1 MNWIFEH
8 MQLVVLV
15 GGAIAYW
22 LNQRRKAKEEAE
34 AMRELESQQASRPA
48 PAQMSVND
56 EAERVRRIQ
65 EEIRR
70 KILERAGGA
79 VPKPQP
85 PPMPAVRVEKEIAR
99 EQAPVQARTP
109 AKSDAYV
116 QASST
121 DQTMSLDQ
129 AILERQQQLAEQ
141 LRELDIQRRHTVGK
155 AEAFAEKTAAVM
167 AASDTAVRGS
177 VLADLRNPVSVRR
190 AIVLREVLS
199 TPVGLR

>member
-8 MQLVVLV
+8 MQLVILV

-34 AMRELESQQASRPA
+34 AMRELENQQAQL
-48 PAQMSVND
+48 AQPQLAVND

-70 KILERAGGA
+70 KILERAGGGL
-79 VPKPQP
+79 PRSQP
-85 PPMPAVRVEKEIAR
+85 PPIPERRFENEIESEPAEVS
-99 EQAPVQARTP
+99 ARTP
-109 AKSDAYV
+109 ARTDAYE
-116 QASST
+116 QASSA
-121 DQTMSLDQ
+121 DQTVSLDQ
-129 AILERQQQLAEQ
+129 EILERQQQLAEQ
-141 LRELDIQRRHTVGK
+141 LRELDIQRRHVVSK
-155 AEAFAEKTAAVM
+155 SEAFAEKTAAVM

-177 VLADLRNPVSVRR
+177 LLADLRNPVLARR
-190 AIVLREVLS
+190 AIVMREVLG

>member
-1 MNWIFEH
+1 MNWVFEH
-8 MQLVVLV
+8 FQLVILV

-34 AMRELESQQASRPA
+34 AMRELEAQQAQSPRTQVP
-48 PAQMSVND
+48 VND

-79 VPKPQP
+79 LPKPQP
-85 PPMPAVRVEKEIAR
+85 PPMVAR
-99 EQAPVQARTP
+99 RTQETVVPKPAPVQAP
-109 AKSDAYV
+109 AKPDAYT
-116 QASST
+116 QASSA
-121 DQTMSLDQ
+121 DQTVSLDQ
-129 AILERQQQLAEQ
+129 AILERQQQLSAQ
-141 LRELDIQRRHTVGK
+141 LRELDEKRRHVVGK

-167 AASDTAVRGS
+167 AASGTAVRGS
-177 VLADLRNPVSVRR
+177 LLADLRNPISVRR
-190 AIVLREVLS
+190 AIVLREVLG

>member
-34 AMRELESQQASRPA
+34 AMRELEAQQGRPA
-48 PAQMSVND
+48 EMQMQVD
-56 EAERVRRIQ
+56 DDAERVRRIQ

-85 PPMPAVRVEKEIAR
+85 PPIP
-99 EQAPVQARTP
+99 EQRYQEEMMSRPTP
-109 AKSDAYV
+109 AQTRAPAKADAYA
-116 QASST
+116 QAAVEEQTASF
-121 DQTMSLDQ
+121 DQG
-129 AILERQQQLAEQ
+129 ILERQQQLSAQ
-141 LRELDIQRRHTVGK
+141 LRELDEKRRHTLGK
-155 AEAFAEKTAAVM
+155 AEAFAEKTAAAM
-167 AASDTAVRGS
+167 ASSDTAAHGS
-177 VLADLRNPVSVRR
+177 LLADLRNPTSVRR
-190 AIVLREVLS
+190 AIVLREVLGP
-199 TPVGLR
+199 PVALR

>member
-1 MNWIFEH
+1 MNWILEH
-8 MQLVVLV
+8 IQLVILV
-15 GGAIAYW
+15 GGAVAYW

-34 AMRELESQQASRPA
+34 AEAEQRGMVTPPPTQAHA
-48 PAQMSVND
+48 PVDA

-70 KILERAGGA
+70 KILERAGGG

-85 PPMPAVRVEKEIAR
+85 PPMLAR
-99 EQAPVQARTP
+99 EIQREVVPEPSPALARTP
-109 AKSDAYV
+109 SGPDAYV

-121 DQTMSLDQ
+121 DQTMTLDQ
-129 AILERQQQLAEQ
+129 AVLERQQQLAEQ
-141 LRELDIQRRHTVGK
+141 LRELDAQRRHVVSK

-167 AASDTAVRGS
+167 AASDTAIRGS
-177 VLADLRNPVSVRR
+177 LLADLRNPALARR
-190 AIVLREVLS
+190 AIVLREVLG